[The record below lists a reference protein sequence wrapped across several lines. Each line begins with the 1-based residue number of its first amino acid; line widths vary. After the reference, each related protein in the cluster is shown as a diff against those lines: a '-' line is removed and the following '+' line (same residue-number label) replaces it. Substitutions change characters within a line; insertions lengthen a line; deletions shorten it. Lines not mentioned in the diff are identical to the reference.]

1 MLTKARIQQ
10 IKSLADKRSRAEH
23 GMFMVEGRKMVDE
36 ALSSGFGIESIY
48 STSERDG
55 AERVTTKEMDRMS
68 HLKTPSDTLAL
79 VRIPARKALANAGER
94 LTLML
99 DNVQD
104 PGNMGTIIRLAD
116 WFGIR
121 DVVCSPT
128 TADCYAPKV
137 VQATMGAIFRVRIH
151 YTLLEAVLHDAV
163 QAGVPV
169 YGTFLEGRNIY
180 ETTLA
185 DRGILVMGS
194 EGKGVSES
202 VAKLVTDKLYI
213 PPYPA
218 AGGERSES
226 LNVAVAAAIAC
237 AEFRRQSVL

>member
-1 MLTKARIQQ
+1 
-10 IKSLADKRSRAEH
+10 
-23 GMFMVEGRKMVDE
+23 MVDE

-48 STSERDG
+48 STTERDG
-55 AERVTTKEMDRMS
+55 EERVTTKEMDRIS
-68 HLKTPSDTLAL
+68 HLKTPSDTVAL
-79 VRIPARKALANAGER
+79 VRIPARKTLANAGDR

-104 PGNMGTIIRLAD
+104 PGNIGTIIRMAD

-121 DVVCSPT
+121 DVICSPT

-137 VQATMGAIFRVRIH
+137 VQATMGAIFRVRVH
-151 YTLLEAVLHDAV
+151 YTPLEPVLNDAV
-163 QAGVPV
+163 QVGIPV

-194 EGKGVSES
+194 EGKGISEN
-202 VAKLVTDKLYI
+202 VAKLVTDKLFI

-218 AGGERSES
+218 AGGEGSES